1 MAQND
6 SEATKQSNEL
16 LSDSK
21 KIMKKQGHWNEI
33 EHKTYLKF
41 LQDNKNH
48 TKGQRLFKKMSQ
60 IVGTRTPS
68 QCRSHHQKFNPQ
80 KTKCLSETGILRSK
94 QYARQYFA
102 QHKTQDN
109 DSE

>member
-6 SEATKQSNEL
+6 SEATKQSNSL
-16 LSDSK
+16 LCGQK
-21 KIMKKQGHWNEI
+21 RILKKQGHWTEI
-33 EHKTYLKF
+33 EHKTYLNF
-41 LQDNKNH
+41 LEENKNH

-80 KTKCLSETGILRSK
+80 KTKCLSETGIWRSK
-94 QYARQYFA
+94 QYARKYFA
-102 QHKTQDN
+102 LQKTLDQDSN
-109 DSE
+109 